1 MTVRRL
7 LFVALGLLL
16 AAHQA
21 RAEDPAHRQV
31 LLLHSYHAG
40 YSWTDDL
47 QRGILGVLRE
57 APELDVRIE
66 YMDWKHFPTAET
78 LLRFEETLRF
88 KYAGRRVDLVLATD
102 NAAAEFALA
111 TRDALFPR
119 AAVVVCGV
127 NDMPPGVFAGKPWA
141 TGIGE

>member
-7 LFVALGLLL
+7 LLVALGLLL

-47 QRGILGVLRE
+47 QRGIASVLGSMQISFERE
-57 APELDVRIE
+57 FRLDEHSRIDFMVEGGIGIEAKINGTSRDTWKQCVRYMEFSAVEELILVTVKSRHRD
-66 YMDWKHFPTAET
+66 
-78 LLRFEETLRF
+78 
-88 KYAGRRVDLVLATD
+88 GRLT
-102 NAAAEFALA
+102 
-111 TRDALFPR
+111 
-119 AAVVVCGV
+119 
-127 NDMPPGVFAGKPWA
+127 GKPFHIAWLSA
-141 TGIGE
+141 QSL